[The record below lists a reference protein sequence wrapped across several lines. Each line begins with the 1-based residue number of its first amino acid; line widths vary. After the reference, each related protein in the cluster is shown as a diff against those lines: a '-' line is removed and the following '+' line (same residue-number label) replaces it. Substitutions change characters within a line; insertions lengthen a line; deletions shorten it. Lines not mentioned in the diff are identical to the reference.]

1 MPLLLDKDGKPIY
14 RNNIV
19 ENSSHMDRTQIDNF
33 AEVKQD
39 SKGKT
44 TEIVLDKE
52 EKEKKKRKFYQK

>member
-19 ENSSHMDRTQIDNF
+19 ENSSPMNKTEVNNF

-39 SKGKT
+39 AKGKT

-52 EKEKKKRKFYQK
+52 EREKKKRKFYQK